1 MTSIVDECLK
11 SISQINQNDLDGE
24 MAVCESMLESYEKIF
39 SLMEH
44 YSDDELS
51 SLTFLESVIPTVTI
65 QEADTGTNPAPTNP
79 QPADQ
84 NADQNANDDDK
95 KEKLWEFNPR
105 GKNEKTG
112 RKEHILKS
120 IFLFIPRL
128 ILAVGRFI
136 WRWIKSLFNRKGEA
150 DQAAKEASANL
161 DKIAEA
167 NPTFFDN
174 SENMQKLIDEMSEM
188 DDYPAFT
195 YVKEKNIVNNQQG
208 AKNDTFGFI
217 LYPALNIDDLIK
229 NLQDYDTGILKVFAE
244 KLSRIGKVITV
255 TNEDNSVSTQATQLT
270 NDLVENM
277 TSTLKEFS
285 NVMNDELKVANA
297 IRTEQKN
304 TKSLIVQLPTGQ
316 SNESY
321 SLPANLL
328 WNKFSNINKIIEI
341 INKDDETIV
350 NIVKSITS
358 EETHII
364 APEDG
369 SIQALKAML
378 NDLKSS
384 TTIML
389 NQVKVIANL
398 TDGFLNTSLK
408 FRNYEALSAVVARL
422 LGGSQAAPNP
432 GASAENPSVP
442 TDNGNKQ
449 GFFNRMLG
457 RNNKPAVQ
465 NWLDGEFSEWNSA
478 GNAIKLHAKYV
489 GPENRWKDYQA
500 KHLKQGNQIATSFLP
515 IRVTQDPNNPNV
527 IIDATSTKPIQMDLT
542 AVQESFIDD
551 SYTQD
556 DNIEPLE
563 Y

>member
-11 SISQINQNDLDGE
+11 SISQINQDDLDGE

-51 SLTFLESVIPTVTI
+51 SLTFLESVVPTVTI
-65 QEADTGTNPAPTNP
+65 QEADAGTNPAPANP

-84 NADQNANDDDK
+84 NTDQNADGDDK

-128 ILAVGRFI
+128 IFAVGRFI

-195 YVKEKNIVNNQQG
+195 YVKEKNIVNNQKG
-208 AKNDTFGFI
+208 AMSDTFGFI

-244 KLSRIGKVITV
+244 KLSQIGKVITV
-255 TNEDNSVSTQATQLT
+255 TNEDNTVSAQATQLT

-277 TSTLKEFS
+277 TSTLKEYS
-285 NVMNDELKVANA
+285 NVMNEELKVANA

-328 WNKFSNINKIIEI
+328 WNKFSDINKIIEI

-350 NIVKSITS
+350 KIVKSITS
-358 EETHII
+358 AETHII
-364 APEDG
+364 VPEDG

-378 NDLKSS
+378 NDLKSA

-408 FRNYEALSAVVARL
+408 FRNYEALSAVVTRL

-432 GASAENPSVP
+432 GASAGNASEQ

-449 GFFNRMLG
+449 GFFNRMFG

-465 NWLDGEFSEWNSA
+465 NWLDGEFSEWNAA
-478 GNAIKLHAKYV
+478 GNAIKLHARYV

-500 KHLKQGNQIATSFLP
+500 KHLKQGNQISTSFLP

-527 IIDATSTKPIQMDLT
+527 IIDATSTKPIQMDLN
-542 AVQESFIDD
+542 AVMESFIDD
-551 SYTQD
+551 TYVQD